1 MQTRAHSEKET
12 AMNPTTTPI
21 PVTLLTGFLGAGKT
35 TLLNRLLAAP
45 HGHRIAVV
53 ENEFGAESIDGDLV
67 GPGASTIVELSN
79 GCICCSVQ
87 GELAAALVDLA
98 ERRDMGLIAFDR
110 LVIET
115 TGLADPGPVIQ
126 SFFWDETLRDRYAL
140 DGVITLVDACHA
152 LSQLERERVA
162 SAQVAYADRLLVT
175 KGDCADAA
183 APSTLLP
190 ILRNINARAPL
201 LRAGTADEEW
211 RDLLSIGGFSLDER
225 GLPPRKPVHRFV
237 RSAASAE
244 GIQAPR
250 HDAAIGSV
258 VLEAD
263 GELDLDA
270 VSGFVESLI
279 ETHAN
284 DLLRYK
290 GILSI
295 AGEARRLI
303 FQGVHRIAGFDYG
316 REWAHGEQRDN
327 RIVLIG
333 RDLPFAALQARFAAL
348 SLERCEA

>member
-1 MQTRAHSEKET
+1 MTQ
-12 AMNPTTTPI
+12 PI

-45 HGHRIAVV
+45 HGQRIAVV
-53 ENEFGAESIDGDLV
+53 ENEFGATSIDGDLV
-67 GPGASTIVELSN
+67 GPGATTVVALSN

-87 GELAAALVDLA
+87 GELAAALLDLA
-98 ERRDMGLIAFDR
+98 AQRETGLIAFDH
-110 LVIET
+110 LIIET

-126 SFFWDETLRDRYAL
+126 NFFWDEALREAYAL

-152 LSQLERERVA
+152 TAQLDRERVA

-175 KGDCADAA
+175 KSDCSDAA
-183 APSTLLP
+183 APDALLP
-190 ILRNINARAPL
+190 RLRSINARAPL
-201 LRAGTADEEW
+201 LLANSADEDW
-211 RDLLSIGGFSLDER
+211 SDLLNIGGFALDER
-225 GLPPRKPVHRFV
+225 GLPPRNPAPRFV
-237 RSAASAE
+237 RSAASTT
-244 GIQAPR
+244 GIQTPR

-263 GELDLDA
+263 GALDLDA

-316 REWAHGEQRDN
+316 REWAQDESRDN

-333 RDLPFAALQARFAAL
+333 RDLPFAALQDRFAAL
-348 SLERCEA
+348 AAETV